1 MNLLSLYYFVELSK
15 DLHFTKTAERL
26 FISQQ
31 TLSNN
36 IKSLESYYNIKLINR
51 KPKVTLTYA
60 GERLLIF
67 AKEVLLKNR
76 DLEDMFSD
84 INEDLSGSIRFGAS
98 ISRATISLPRI
109 FPVFTKKFPNV
120 HIKYIDDISQN
131 LEPLIVNN
139 ELDFAIV
146 ISEKPGLN
154 IKSTKLMDDQIYL
167 CVTDKLLKEY
177 YPNSFDILKEKS
189 QKGAYV
195 EDFKKLPFSM
205 MSNRLGNKIESFFGE
220 KNIKPK
226 INFSSTYSQL
236 ILPFCSNSLSACFV
250 SHATLICLKDDVT
263 KDMNL
268 FPLVH
273 NDEYVLRPISLIT
286 QKDRYISSYAK
297 YFQSLIID
305 HFENIKNIDLQKC
318 LFNTKKS

>member
-109 FPVFTKKFPNV
+109 FSVFTKEFPNV
-120 HIKYIDDISQN
+120 HIKYVDDISQN

-154 IKSTKLMDDQIYL
+154 IESIKLMDDQIYL

-177 YPNSFDILKEKS
+177 YPNSFDILKKKS
-189 QKGAYV
+189 QKGACV

-205 MSNRLGNKIESFFGE
+205 MSNRLGNKIESFFVE

-226 INFSSTYSQL
+226 ITFSSTYSQL

-286 QKDRYISSYAK
+286 QKDRYMSSYAK

-305 HFENIKNIDLQKC
+305 HFENIKNINLQEY
-318 LFNTKKS
+318 LFKN